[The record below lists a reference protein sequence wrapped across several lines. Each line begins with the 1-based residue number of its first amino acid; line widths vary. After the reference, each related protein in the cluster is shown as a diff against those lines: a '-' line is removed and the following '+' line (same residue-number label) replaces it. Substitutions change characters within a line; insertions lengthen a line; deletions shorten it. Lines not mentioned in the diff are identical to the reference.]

1 MNDNNTVEYNQPPAH
16 ARTEPRSH
24 AFAPTQAHTY
34 SRFFIPFD
42 LLQMATK
49 V

>member
-1 MNDNNTVEYNQPPAH
+1 MNGYNTVEYNQPLA
-16 ARTEPRSH
+16 H
-24 AFAPTQAHTY
+24 AFAPTQARTY

-49 V
+49 I